1 MQISS
6 FIKLYHVRYTSAKK
20 VEKIFAWRLFYAI
33 VFSFGFSGFG
43 GKWGIVVP
51 MFFSTNGIIAA
62 CSPNAAAQE

>member
-1 MQISS
+1 M
-6 FIKLYHVRYTSAKK
+6 
-20 VEKIFAWRLFYAI
+20 EKIFAWRLFYAI

-62 CSPNAAAQE
+62 CSLNAAAQE